1 MNVKQNTGGLRFTE
15 LYSEGEVVQVICI
28 KVHTDLIVGNKYFTL
43 NKRDKNDPICFI
55 YELDGSLK
63 GFYPSI
69 MFCSIEDWRENQ
81 INDIL
86 K

>member
-1 MNVKQNTGGLRFTE
+1 MNVKQNTE
-15 LYSEGEVVQVICI
+15 LYSAGEIVQVICI
-28 KVHTDLIVGNKYFTL
+28 KEHILSGSTDLIVGNKYFTL